1 MIMSILGG
9 GVLLLALCAAYIL
22 GREVGRQL
30 IQDQDDPIDPADC
43 IVHTPGGAQEES
55 EVPNAQESDL

>member
-22 GREVGRQL
+22 GREAGRQL

-43 IVHTPGGAQEES
+43 IVHTPGGAEEES
-55 EVPNAQESDL
+55 EVTNAQESDQ

>member
-1 MIMSILGG
+1 MILSILGG
-9 GVLLLALCAAYIL
+9 GVLLLALWAAYCF

-30 IQDQDDPIDPADC
+30 TQDQDDSIDPADC

>member
-9 GVLLLALCAAYIL
+9 GVLLLALWAAYCF
-22 GREVGRQL
+22 GREAGRQL
-30 IQDQDDPIDPADC
+30 TQDQDDPIDPADC

-55 EVPNAQESDL
+55 EVQDAQKSDL

>member
-22 GREVGRQL
+22 GREAGRQL
-30 IQDQDDPIDPADC
+30 I
-43 IVHTPGGAQEES
+43 
-55 EVPNAQESDL
+55 

>member
-9 GVLLLALCAAYIL
+9 GVLLLALCAAYCF
-22 GREVGRQL
+22 GREAGRQL
-30 IQDQDDPIDPADC
+30 TQDQDDPIDPADC

-55 EVPNAQESDL
+55 EVQDAQKSDL

>member
-9 GVLLLALCAAYIL
+9 GVLLLALWAAYIL
-22 GREVGRQL
+22 GREAGRQL

-43 IVHTPGGAQEES
+43 IVPTPGGAQEES